1 MLHLLITVLLLNP
14 FSSDSY
20 FMKPLLRRLRLCSD
34 VRASNRGIEANSKG
48 SADKTAVGGV
58 YQYSGP
64 TSRSSDPPAELAA
77 LLGLKHKKSSF
88 KTSRAQPTKATARPA
103 GTVKAEESIDLLERQ
118 VLSKYRSSSFKI
130 GAEDEWDDE
139 ELEELRGPTNR
150 HTGKFHG
157 FQPSRELYT
166 AVNKDDSSD
175 GGARSYVDDQQI
187 DQLKRLRE
195 DDAADTS
202 TKIGL
207 PSKPQLSQ
215 RILER
220 RAPAAAASSSSTLEA
235 DHARLANIDYDPS
248 EQEDSWDEEDLQFLF
263 AGPAARTAA
272 KRSTESLPAPRHRQ
286 ESLQASS
293 STSAAAKARVDP
305 QAVSTFRLRPP
316 TPVDPAVLAK
326 LESKAAAIAEKEQSK
341 RLRREQLQSESK
353 SQFTPFEFPEAAA
366 AAGSPST
373 HSTSDGG
380 TILTGASFKD
390 LGIKDET
397 ILRNLDRLQ
406 LYSPTRIQA
415 LAIPALLSGRPA
427 VLQAQTGSGKTL
439 AFLLPLLEA
448 VDPTRKQ
455 VRTISCMM
463 RLSCCLRRGPDD
475 CLIKICTEQTMLR
488 TNPRG
493 FRMKG
498 SSHAYAP
505 HLTEHMY
512 QHSIV

>member
-1 MLHLLITVLLLNP
+1 MLLLLITVLLLLNL
-14 FSSDSY
+14 FGSESY
-20 FMKPLLRRLRLCSD
+20 CMKPWPRRLRLCPG
-34 VRASNRGIEANSKG
+34 VRASKRGIEANSKG

-77 LLGLKHKKSSF
+77 LLGMKHKKSSF
-88 KTSRAQPTKATARPA
+88 KSSRAQPAKATARPA

-166 AVNKDDSSD
+166 AVNKEDSSD
-175 GGARSYVDDQQI
+175 GGAISYVDDQQI
-187 DQLKRLRE
+187 NQSKRLRE

-202 TKIGL
+202 NKIGL

-220 RAPAAAASSSSTLEA
+220 RAPAVAASSSSTLEA
-235 DHARLANIDYDPS
+235 GHARSADIDYDPS
-248 EQEDSWDEEDLQFLF
+248 DRGEQEDNWDEEDLQFLF
-263 AGPAARTAA
+263 AGPTARTAA
-272 KRSTESLPAPRHRQ
+272 KRSTERVPAPTHRQ

-293 STSAAAKARVDP
+293 TSATSEARE
-305 QAVSTFRLRPP
+305 AVSTFRLRPP

-366 AAGSPST
+366 AGPPST

-455 VRTISCMM
+455 VSTISCV
-463 RLSCCLRRGPDD
+463 RSLSCCLRRCPDD

-498 SSHAYAP
+498 SSHAYAR
-505 HLTEHMY
+505 H
-512 QHSIV
+512 

>member
-1 MLHLLITVLLLNP
+1 MQRSPINQVGMLHLLITVLLLNP
-14 FSSDSY
+14 LGGDSY
-20 FMKPLLRRLRLCSD
+20 CMKPLPRRLRLCSG

-77 LLGLKHKKSSF
+77 LLGMKHKKSSF
-88 KTSRAQPTKATARPA
+88 KSRAQPAKATARPA

-166 AVNKDDSSD
+166 AVNKEDSSD
-175 GGARSYVDDQQI
+175 GGARSSVDDQQI
-187 DQLKRLRE
+187 DQSKRLRE

-202 TKIGL
+202 IKIGL

-220 RAPAAAASSSSTLEA
+220 RAPAAAASSSSALETG
-235 DHARLANIDYDPS
+235 HARSADIDYDPS
-248 EQEDSWDEEDLQFLF
+248 DRGEQEDSWDEEDLQFLF

-272 KRSTESLPAPRHRQ
+272 KRSTERVPAPTHRQ
-286 ESLQASS
+286 ESLQSS
-293 STSAAAKARVDP
+293 STSATAKDRE
-305 QAVSTFRLRPP
+305 AVSTFRLRPP

-366 AAGSPST
+366 AGPPST

-455 VRTISCMM
+455 VSTISCVR

-498 SSHAYAP
+498 SSHAYAR
-505 HLTEHMY
+505 H
-512 QHSIV
+512 

>member
-1 MLHLLITVLLLNP
+1 MLLLLITVLLLNL
-14 FSSDSY
+14 FGSDSY
-20 FMKPLLRRLRLCSD
+20 CMKPLPRRLRLCPG
-34 VRASNRGIEANSKG
+34 VRASKRGIEANSKG

-77 LLGLKHKKSSF
+77 LLGMKHKKSSF
-88 KTSRAQPTKATARPA
+88 KSSRAQPAKATARPA

-166 AVNKDDSSD
+166 AVNKEDSSD
-175 GGARSYVDDQQI
+175 GGAISYVDDQQI
-187 DQLKRLRE
+187 NQSKRLRE

-202 TKIGL
+202 NKIGL

-220 RAPAAAASSSSTLEA
+220 RAPAVAASSSSSLEA
-235 DHARLANIDYDPS
+235 SRAGSADILSDRD

-272 KRSTESLPAPRHRQ
+272 KRSTERVPAPTHRQ

-293 STSAAAKARVDP
+293 TSATSKAREP
-305 QAVSTFRLRPP
+305 VSTFRLRPP

-366 AAGSPST
+366 AGPPST

-455 VRTISCMM
+455 VSTISCV
-463 RLSCCLRRGPDD
+463 RSLSCCLRRGPDD

-488 TNPRG
+488 TNPHG

-498 SSHAYAP
+498 SSHAYAR
-505 HLTEHMY
+505 H
-512 QHSIV
+512 